1 MRKTYS
7 KTKRT
12 NKNGEILMS
21 KSKASQK
28 IKCKLLVETSVESKA
43 KICYIFK
50 PKEVVVDENYKLGLV
65 FTNEGDTTFNGGKIE
80 AQISYFIGDIELQFD
95 LEQSIPTIASNQS
108 ESVDFGIQKAE
119 SSGEAVLRVMSIIS
133 NNQNAITECYDR
145 LGENLLDRQQDNV
158 LIFLVASREEI
169 YARYGFVTALF
180 FSIISMIFS
189 IINIIVSLLMRR

>member
-80 AQISYFIGDIELQFD
+80 AQISYFIGDIELEFKKPKVLEKQF
-95 LEQSIPTIASNQS
+95 
-108 ESVDFGIQKAE
+108 
-119 SSGEAVLRVMSIIS
+119 
-133 NNQNAITECYDR
+133 
-145 LGENLLDRQQDNV
+145 
-158 LIFLVASREEI
+158 
-169 YARYGFVTALF
+169 
-180 FSIISMIFS
+180 
-189 IINIIVSLLMRR
+189 